1 MEAGEFEMAKQ
12 SLAEAFVEE
21 LQDALS
27 AEKQITAA
35 LPKMVKK
42 ASCEELQQAFSH
54 HLEETEGQV
63 ERLEQVF
70 ASIDRKARSKKCKAM
85 EGLLEEGKEVMDED
99 AEPDVMD
106 AMLIA
111 AAQKVEHYEIALY
124 GTLCT
129 WAELLGYD
137 EALRLL
143 QETLDQE
150 KSADEKLTQIART
163 VNEAAMPAE

>member
-1 MEAGEFEMAKQ
+1 
-12 SLAEAFVEE
+12 
-21 LQDALS
+21 
-27 AEKQITAA
+27 
-35 LPKMVKK
+35 
-42 ASCEELQQAFSH
+42 
-54 HLEETEGQV
+54 
-63 ERLEQVF
+63 
-70 ASIDRKARSKKCKAM
+70 M